1 MRSRFVIV
9 VMFGLVG
16 LVGCGGDDDAARC
29 GGVTMSDVRSTDSDE
44 DFALPPPRLE
54 DVLDDAV
61 LVIDAKVRE
70 GGPYEGCVPLENVEV
85 LRYVET
91 EGLERPVDGADLE
104 VVANVGGVLRPEMS
118 DSGVF
123 ALGFEDGQLVSL
135 DRGAPNGRRAYERI
149 TAGLSRHEP
158 GPTEEEFRD
167 LFEESETVATVE
179 FEPLTE
185 ATARVSLVRRIYKG
199 HLDVGSIIERTYTT
213 DEPGGPWTF
222 TADGLTPQQSIGV
235 LFLGPPDRPGHYTI
249 DLPWSPQNGQSAQR
263 PILQEEWEAFAI
275 DPNE

>member
-1 MRSRFVIV
+1 MRSRSVIV

-16 LVGCGGDDDAARC
+16 LVGCGGDDDDAARC
-29 GGVTMSDVRSTDSDE
+29 GGVTMSDVGSTDADE
-44 DFALPPPRLE
+44 DFAVPPRLE

-61 LVIDAKVRE
+61 LVIDARVRR
-70 GGPYEGCVPLENVEV
+70 GGPYHECVPLENVEV

-104 VVANVGGVLRPEMS
+104 VVADVGGVLRQEMS

-123 ALGFEDGQLVSL
+123 VLGFEDGQLVSL
-135 DRGAPNGRRAYERI
+135 ARDAPHSRRAYERI
-149 TAGLSRHEP
+149 AAGLGRREP

-167 LFEESETVATVE
+167 RFEESETVATVE
-179 FEPLTE
+179 FEPLSE
-185 ATARVSLVRRIYKG
+185 DTARVSRVRRIYKG
-199 HLDVGSIIERTYTT
+199 HLEVGSVIESIYAT

-222 TADGLTPQQSIGV
+222 TADGLTPWESRGV
-235 LFLGPPDRPGHYTI
+235 LFLGPPARAGHYKI
-249 DLPWSPQNGQSAQR
+249 DIPWSPYNGESAQQA
-263 PILQEEWEAFAI
+263 ILQELEPFAI

>member
-1 MRSRFVIV
+1 
-9 VMFGLVG
+9 
-16 LVGCGGDDDAARC
+16 
-29 GGVTMSDVRSTDSDE
+29 MSDVGSTDSDE
-44 DFALPPPRLE
+44 DFALPPPRFE
-54 DVLDDAV
+54 EVLDDAV

-91 EGLERPVDGADLE
+91 PGLERPVDGADLE
-104 VVANVGGVLRPEMS
+104 VVADVGMVLRPEMS

-123 ALGFEDGQLVSL
+123 ALGFEGGQLVSL
-135 DRGAPNGRRAYERI
+135 NSGATDGRRRYEAM
-149 TAGLSRHEP
+149 TAMMAMMAGRGRLDP

-185 ATARVSLVRRIYKG
+185 ATARVSLVSRIYKG
-199 HLDVGSIIERTYTT
+199 HLEVGSIIERTYTT

-222 TADGLTPQQSIGV
+222 TADGTTPWVSHGV
-235 LFLGPPDRPGHYTI
+235 LFLGPPDRSGHYTI
-249 DLPWSPQNGQSAQR
+249 DMSWSPSDGESVLQA
-263 PILQEEWEAFAI
+263 ILDEWGAFAI